1 MYWISKSIHLMGR
14 FKTRLFLFLVILGPG
29 IITVVADNDAGDNS
43 TYAVTGSKG
52 FNLLWAFYILV
63 PMAYSGALVFTAPH
77 TLFSA
82 GLVTID
88 ISPFR
93 SECVDLILKRWISQ

>member
-29 IITVVADNDAGDNS
+29 MITMIADNGAGGIC
-43 TYAVTGSKG
+43 TYAVTGSKYG
-52 FNLLWAFYILV
+52 FNLPWAPYILA

-77 TLFSA
+77 TLFVA
-82 GLVTID
+82 GLVAID

-93 SECVDLILKRWISQ
+93 SECV